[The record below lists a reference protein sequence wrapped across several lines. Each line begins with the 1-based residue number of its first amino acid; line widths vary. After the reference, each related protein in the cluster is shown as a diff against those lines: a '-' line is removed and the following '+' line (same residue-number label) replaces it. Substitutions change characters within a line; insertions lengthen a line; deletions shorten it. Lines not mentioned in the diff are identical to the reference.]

1 MPRAFRSA
9 ARHLFSVA
17 SVLSILPVCP
27 PVSAQTP
34 AAFTARAVAAMAA
47 ADFDAAVTAADSA
60 LALAPDLSAVQLV
73 VGQAYLSH
81 ARENPSIGAI
91 GKVKKGRAAVERAIA
106 LDPDNLDARSTL
118 MQFLLQAPG
127 IVGGS
132 RDGAREQAVEIE
144 RRDRERGLLARL
156 EVATVGGKRDEV
168 LAVYDEAL
176 PLLGTP
182 ADTGSVLAQ
191 ALLAAAKRL
200 RNKDLREALTAR
212 VYAAVPDEPAPM
224 P

>member
-1 MPRAFRSA
+1 M
-9 ARHLFSVA
+9 
-17 SVLSILPVCP
+17 
-27 PVSAQTP
+27 T
-34 AAFTARAVAAMAA
+34 
-47 ADFDAAVTAADSA
+47 
-60 LALAPDLSAVQLV
+60 
-73 VGQAYLSH
+73 
-81 ARENPSIGAI
+81 
-91 GKVKKGRAAVERAIA
+91 
-106 LDPDNLDARSTL
+106 
-118 MQFLLQAPG
+118 
-127 IVGGS
+127 
-132 RDGAREQAVEIE
+132 
-144 RRDRERGLLARL
+144 RRI
-156 EVATVGGKRDEV
+156 